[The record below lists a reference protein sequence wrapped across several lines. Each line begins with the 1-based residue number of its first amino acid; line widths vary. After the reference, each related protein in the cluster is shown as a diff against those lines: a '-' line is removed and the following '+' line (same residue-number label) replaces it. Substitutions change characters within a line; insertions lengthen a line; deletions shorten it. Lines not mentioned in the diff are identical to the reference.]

1 MSSKVRGLDL
11 ASIEGVEP
19 AQPQK
24 LVELAVAADTTLS
37 Y

>member
-1 MSSKVRGLDL
+1 MSSKARGVDV
-11 ASIEGVEP
+11 AAIDGVEP

-24 LVELAVAADTTLS
+24 LVGLATAADTTLS